1 MACIHLYIWD
11 TPRPDAV
18 LVITCSLV
26 TCHCPFA
33 QTICPVFGDKFRD
46 VITLCKVTAKK
57 VETQE
62 LRKHLLAQNEWKN
75 NVNVND
81 KRMNEKCFLSLK
93 EFVRRSVHKVKNT
106 AAGEDV
112 IKNNSYVVANTYAN
126 RLVECCTSL
135 TFYSLQI
142 EWLKWLNTFFLFSLL
157 WVFCPVWLTG
167 CVAQVHVLVFFTRG
181 RPRLRTCVC
190 WICWVESVL
199 FFFNLCL
206 PKKNVW
212 HPYTRCSTT

>member
-1 MACIHLYIWD
+1 M
-11 TPRPDAV
+11 
-18 LVITCSLV
+18 
-26 TCHCPFA
+26 
-33 QTICPVFGDKFRD
+33 
-46 VITLCKVTAKK
+46 
-57 VETQE
+57 
-62 LRKHLLAQNEWKN
+62 
-75 NVNVND
+75 
-81 KRMNEKCFLSLK
+81 FLSLK

-157 WVFCPVWLTG
+157 WVSCPVWLTG

-190 WICWVESVL
+190 WICWVESV
-199 FFFNLCL
+199 FFFLIFVFL
-206 PKKNVW
+206 KKTCDILTLAVRQHNSHERVFTSLDVAW
-212 HPYTRCSTT
+212 EVRYFKFQYSNFIFKFLLNTLS